1 MDTDILENVW
11 PEWKIEKQLG
21 KGSYGVVYKA
31 ARRDHNVESLAA
43 IKVITIP
50 SDVSEVDSLRSEG
63 LDLDATRTYFRELV
77 NDFVN
82 EIQIMETLKGIQNI
96 VSVEDYKVVEKQ
108 EELGWAIYIRMELL
122 TPLNVYISDK
132 KLTEK
137 EVRKFGVDIC
147 TALEICNRRD
157 IIHRDIKPENIFVN
171 AFGHFKLGD
180 FGIARKL
187 ENITGGL
194 SQKGTYNYMA
204 PEVAN
209 GTDYDA
215 RVDIYSLGIA
225 LYRLLNNNHFPFL
238 DREDQLSNPNERRIA
253 LERRIR
259 GEELPPPCD
268 ASPAMANLILRACQ
282 FNPDRR
288 FRTATEMKE
297 ALISLEKGIYRVV
310 ELESDKTE
318 VAKPSANFDR
328 ELPVQ
333 REGERMTE
341 TEETPEKVSKVK
353 KKRKGKRIFAVV
365 IVIGI
370 LVGSGVYFAP
380 ELLDIYL
387 QVSSHAIHVDSDNE
401 SNKDNEEEEESGMD
415 SLSDEVAGIIDEA
428 GGMAEVGDYENALDK
443 VQAGLITYPKSKVL
457 QDKEKEYLEAIDEQ
471 IKKDMLS
478 QAAELAGVDDYGAAV
493 DLLEEK
499 LEAYQDDG
507 EYLKAYDTYR
517 QAYAAQVKSEASAE
531 ADTLAGQ
538 KDYLGAMQAIEK
550 VISAVGEDEG
560 MKRKLLSYEEA
571 YVTEQLALVD
581 ASMESQDY
589 EAAEK
594 ILDAAIKELPQNQEL
609 HEKWAEVEESKPKF
623 FLDVCRPYEWSE
635 YNYREPDQIVM
646 SGISY
651 TKGFVLGGDS
661 IGDPFALFNLRGKYE
676 SMTFTLGHVDGST
689 LNNGVVNIYLDEQL
703 VESIKLECE
712 SLPQEYTI
720 SLEGASKLKIAQTE
734 YYAWSKYGF
743 GNVIVQ

>member
-1 MDTDILENVW
+1 MDTNILENVW
-11 PEWKIEKQLG
+11 PEWQIEKQLG

-31 ARRDHNVESLAA
+31 VRRDHNVESFAA

-50 SDVSEVDSLRSEG
+50 SDRSEVDSLRSEG
-63 LDLDATRTYFRELV
+63 LDLNATRSYFQEIV

-108 EELGWAIYIRMELL
+108 KELGWNIYIRMELL
-122 TPLNVYISDK
+122 TPLNAYISNN

-171 AFGHFKLGD
+171 TFGHFKLGD

-225 LYRLLNNNHFPFL
+225 LYRLLNNNRFPFL
-238 DREDQLSNPNERRIA
+238 EREDQVLNPNERRIA

-268 ASPAMANLILRACQ
+268 ASPTMVNLILRACQ

-297 ALISLEKGIYRVV
+297 ALISLEKGTYRMV

-318 VAKPSANFDR
+318 VAKPSVNFDV
-328 ELPVQ
+328 ELSVQ
-333 REGERMTE
+333 REEGEKTE
-341 TEETPEKVSKVK
+341 IVEAVEKAPRAK
-353 KKRKGKRIFAVV
+353 KKRKGKAVFAGIV
-365 IVIGI
+365 VIGI
-370 LVGSGVYFAP
+370 LVGSGIYFAP
-380 ELLDIYL
+380 ELLSIYL
-387 QVSSHAIHVDSDNE
+387 RESDRAVIADSVNE
-401 SNKDNEEEEESGMD
+401 SNDDYAEGEEIQIE
-415 SLSDEVAGIIDEA
+415 SLSDEVAGIIGEA
-428 GGMAEVGDYENALDK
+428 DDMVKAGDYEGALAQ
-443 VQAGLITYPKSKVL
+443 VQAGLFTYPKSKVL
-457 QDKEKEYLEAIDEQ
+457 QDKEKEYQAAIDEQ
-471 IKKDMLS
+471 LKKDMLAE
-478 QAAELAGVDDYGAAV
+478 AAELAGVDDYEAAT

-499 LEAYQDDG
+499 LETYQEDA
-507 EYLKAYDTYR
+507 EYQKAYDTYSR
-517 QAYAAQVKSEASAE
+517 AYADQVKTEALAKADALAE
-531 ADTLAGQ
+531 Q
-538 KDYLGAMQAIEK
+538 KDYLGAMKAIEK
-550 VISAVGEDEG
+550 VVAGVGEEG
-560 MKRKLLSYEEA
+560 LKKKMLSYEEA
-571 YVTEQLALVD
+571 YVTEQMALAD

-589 EAAEK
+589 DTAEK

-609 HEKWAEVEESKPKF
+609 HEKRAEVEDSKPKY
-623 FLDVCRPYEWSE
+623 LMNVCPPYEWSDYE
-635 YNYREPDQIVM
+635 KSDQIVM
-646 SGISY
+646 CDVTYSN
-651 TKGFVLGGDS
+651 GFVFKGYFDN
-661 IGDPFALFNLRGKYE
+661 PFVLFNLGGKYE
-676 SMTFTLGHVDGST
+676 SMTFTVGHVDGSDRC
-689 LNNGVVNIYLDEQL
+689 NGAVSIYLDGQC
-703 VESIKLECE
+703 VESIDLYWD
-712 SLPQEYTI
+712 SLPQEHTI
-720 SLEGASKLKIAQTE
+720 SLGGANQMKIVETKQE
-734 YYAWSKYGF
+734 WSSEYGF
-743 GNVIVQ
+743 ANIMVQ